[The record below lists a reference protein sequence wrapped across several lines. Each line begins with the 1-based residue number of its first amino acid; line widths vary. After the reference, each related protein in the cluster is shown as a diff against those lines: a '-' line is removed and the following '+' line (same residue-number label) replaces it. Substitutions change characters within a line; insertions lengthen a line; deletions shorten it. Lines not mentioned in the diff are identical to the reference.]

1 MHSDDTHIPP
11 ASSTAPTKK
20 RWPRRVA
27 IGLALTAVVAGG
39 ALYYGGRETTLQ
51 LVAQKVA
58 NASGGKLT
66 LTGVTGSLYGR
77 MHIARAVF
85 RTPEQLLTLDNIDI
99 DWSPR
104 QVLTGGI
111 AIDQLWVASLRSE
124 TLKESPPSP
133 MPASLASPYNIDV
146 GDARITKAVF
156 VSKGAVTQVDN
167 IKFKLRGD
175 KQQWQLRDA
184 AAATPFG
191 AVAANASIGV
201 NKPFKL
207 AGAAS
212 LTQTGAS
219 AGTAAAQI
227 KLSAGGDLNLALID
241 ATAQAGRAVGDG
253 HFALSPYAAIA
264 LRDVRLHGKH
274 VDPGFFNPSLPTADL
289 SFAIAGK
296 VDDQRRV
303 SGTVNIVNDGPAG
316 ALDQQ
321 RLPLRAMR
329 GQVGGTL
336 DNVNIA
342 DVLVDFGGAG
352 KFTGSGAVQR
362 KQGDAGLPSADFT
375 LHTDRLDVKQLY
387 SSMKTTAIAGDIRVS
402 NRGDTQ
408 TLTTALSDAGLKLTA
423 SAALKNN
430 LLTLSEARIAAGA
443 STVALAGTL
452 NLNDAKPFD
461 VHANA
466 SKFNPASFGNY
477 PQADINAD
485 IHATGVLA
493 APAASQDRAP
503 SWRVAADFALRPSR
517 LFNQALSGQG
527 KLAADAA
534 HISGID
540 ANLGLGQNKVALNG
554 SFGAPGEKLTWRV
567 AASHLSVAR
576 GDLYGAVDANGV
588 VTGTMKAP
596 RTSFVV
602 DARGLGWAP
611 GQKKTTDSLLHAS
624 GEGWLGANGPEI
636 KASGSAQR
644 FNPAAFGSPL
654 GGSINGAFDASGRG
668 GANWAGALNLAL
680 QPSTLASS
688 PLTGYAKLSA
698 DRQHVSNADVDLHVG
713 ANLIAAKGNFGT
725 AGDKLDWRIDAPQL
739 AAFGPDFAG
748 ALRGAGTLSGTM
760 QAPSLSAA
768 LDGKNIRAL
777 GKVTLQSLSATASLG
792 TGHGAADP
800 LVGDIA
806 LTGLASGDTK
816 IAAARLVTNGT
827 RGAHTLKLT
836 ARAETF
842 DAAAE
847 VRGGWKGD
855 AWSGTVAALQNR
867 GLYAVTLQ
875 APVPLSLVT
884 APGAGVAGLAAP
896 QRIELGNAVL
906 ALANG
911 TVNVQSLTKNGGH
924 WASKGLAAGV
934 PLTYLARLSPA
945 LGENL
950 SGSLTLGAQ
959 WGVELQASGAAG
971 GIPALNGSVRVF
983 RETGDLV
990 VGTDTPV
997 ILGLSKLEARAD
1009 VASGALR
1016 MQVDVDGTR
1025 LGSARVD
1032 ATAQMIKGRLGNDSP
1047 LRFTANANMGSIAW
1061 MAPLIGT
1068 PGVELDG
1075 ALKLALSGAGTVGTP
1090 TLNGNI
1096 NGDNMTVRWADQ
1108 GLRLRNGQLRA
1119 QLAGDQLLLQRLA
1132 FDGASGNATA
1142 NGDVRFAN
1150 GEATANLK
1158 LVANKLEVLSRP
1170 DRTLIVSGE
1179 STLVRDAK
1187 TFELDGKF
1195 KADRALLELAP
1206 LGRPTISDDVVVLG
1220 RSNVAPQKAEPG
1232 KPLTVD
1238 LAVDMGDDFHL
1249 RGMGADAY
1257 LAGAVRLRMS
1267 GGRPPR
1273 VNGSISV
1280 NNGTYAAYGQ
1290 KLTIERGAVTFSGPY
1305 DNPSLNI
1312 LAVRKRPEGEQLTE
1326 TNVEAGVEVR
1336 GTALS
1341 PSAKLV
1347 STPTVPDSEKLSWL
1361 VLGHGMEGSTGNEA
1375 GVLSAA
1381 AGALLGG
1388 AGGTGGIQ
1396 SKIANSLGLD
1406 ELGVSQAAGTGTA
1419 GGLESTVVTVGKR
1432 ISSRLYVTFE
1442 QGAAATSSLVK
1453 LRYKINPRL
1462 SVQVATGTNT
1472 ALDLLYTWAFD

>member
-1 MHSDDTHIPP
+1 MHSDEQPTT
-11 ASSTAPTKK
+11 TAPTPVPKKK
-20 RWPRRVA
+20 RWPRNVA
-27 IGLALTAVVAGG
+27 IGLALTAVLAGG

-51 LVAQKVA
+51 LVAQKIA
-58 NASGGKLT
+58 NASGGRLT

-77 MHIARAVF
+77 MHIAHAVF
-85 RTPEQLLTLDNIDI
+85 RTPEQVLTLDNIDI

-104 QVLTGGI
+104 QVLTRNI
-111 AIDQLWVASLRSE
+111 AIDQLYVASLRSE

-133 MPASLASPYNIDV
+133 MPTSLRAPFDIDV
-146 GDARITKAVF
+146 GDARITKVLL
-156 VSKGAVTQVDN
+156 VSKGATTEIDN
-167 IKFKLRGD
+167 IKFKLHGD
-175 KQQWQLRDA
+175 KQQWQLRNA
-184 AAATPFG
+184 SAATPFG
-191 AVAANASIGV
+191 LVAANASIGA
-201 NKPFKL
+201 NRPFKL
-207 AGAAS
+207 GGAAS
-212 LTQTGAS
+212 LTQSKTS
-219 AGTAAAQI
+219 AGTTAAQI
-227 KLSAGGDLNLALID
+227 NLTVGGDLNLTLLD
-241 ATAQAGRAVGDG
+241 ATAKAGRAVGDG
-253 HFALSPYAAIA
+253 HFALAPYAAIP
-264 LRDVRLHGKH
+264 LREVRLNGKN

-296 VDDQRRV
+296 VDDNRNV

-321 RLPLRAMR
+321 RLPLRTMR
-329 GQVGGTL
+329 GQVGGNL
-336 DNVNIA
+336 NDVKIA
-342 DVLVDFGGAG
+342 DVLVDFGDAG
-352 KFTGSGAVQR
+352 KFTGSGGVQR
-362 KQGDAGLPSADFT
+362 KEGDAGLPSADFT

-387 SSMKTTAIAGDIRVS
+387 SSVKATKIAGDITVT
-402 NRGDTQ
+402 NKGDTQ
-408 TLTTALSDAGLKLTA
+408 TLVTSLVDSGLKLTA
-423 SAALKNN
+423 SASLKNN
-430 LLTLSEARIAAGA
+430 LLTLTEARLAAGA
-443 STVALAGTL
+443 SSVKLDGTL
-452 NLNDAKPFD
+452 NLNQDKPFSIN
-461 VHANA
+461 ASA
-466 SKFNPASFGNY
+466 SKFNPAAFGDY

-485 IHATGVLA
+485 IHTSGVLA
-493 APAASQDRAP
+493 APAATPDGLPA
-503 SWRVAADFALRPSR
+503 WRVAADFALRPSR
-517 LFNQALSGQG
+517 LFNQALSGKG
-527 KLAADAA
+527 KLNADPT

-540 ANLGLGQNKVALNG
+540 AALALGQNKVALNG
-554 SFGAPGEKLTWRV
+554 SFGAPGEKLNWRV
-567 AASHLSVAR
+567 AASDLSVAR

-596 RTSFVV
+596 RTSFTA
-602 DARGLGWAP
+602 DARGLGWVP
-611 GQKKTTDSLLHAS
+611 SLRRTTDSVLHAS
-624 GEGWLGANGPEI
+624 GEAWLGANGPEV
-636 KASGSAQR
+636 KATGNAQR
-644 FNPAAFGSPL
+644 FNPAAFGAPL
-654 GGSINGAFDASGRG
+654 AGSINGAFDASGRG

-680 QPSTLASS
+680 QPSTLNKS
-688 PLTGYAKLSA
+688 PLTGYARLAA

-713 ANLIAAKGNFGT
+713 PNVIAAKGNFGKT
-725 AGDKLDWRIDAPQL
+725 GDKLDWRIDAPQL

-748 ALRGAGTLSGTM
+748 VLRGSGTVSGTM
-760 QAPSLSAA
+760 QAPSLAA
-768 LDGKNIRAL
+768 SLDGQNIRAM
-777 GKVTLQSLSATASLG
+777 GKISLTSIKGTASLG

-800 LVGDIA
+800 IVSDIA
-806 LTGLASGDTK
+806 LTDFASGDTK
-816 IAAARLVTNGT
+816 IAAARLVTTGT
-827 RGAHTLKLT
+827 RGAHTVKLT
-836 ARAETF
+836 ARADTF
-842 DAAAE
+842 DANVE

-855 AWSGTVAALQNR
+855 AWTGTVAALQNR

-875 APVPLSLVT
+875 APVPLSLTT
-884 APGAGVAGLAAP
+884 APGAGVAGLASP
-896 QRIELGNAVL
+896 QRIDLGNAVL

-911 TVNVQSLTKNGGH
+911 SVNIQSLSKNGGH
-924 WASKGLAAGV
+924 WASRGAATGV
-934 PLTYLARLSPA
+934 PLTYLAKLSPT
-945 LGENL
+945 LGETL

-959 WGVELQASGAAG
+959 WGLDLQAAAAAG
-971 GIPALNGSVRVF
+971 GIPALNGNVRVF
-983 RETGDLV
+983 REAGDLV
-990 VGTDTPV
+990 VGSDAPV

-1016 MQVDVDGTR
+1016 MQLDVNGTR

-1047 LRFTANANMGSIAW
+1047 LRFTANADMGSIAW

-1075 ALKLALSGAGTVGTP
+1075 ALKLALTGAGTIGTP

-1132 FDGASGNATA
+1132 FDGASGNALA
-1142 NGDVRFAN
+1142 SGDVRFAG

-1170 DRTLIVSGE
+1170 DRTLIVTGE

-1220 RSNVAPQKAEPG
+1220 RSNVAPQKAEPSR
-1232 KPLTVD
+1232 PLAVD
-1238 LAVDMGDDFHL
+1238 VSVDMGDDFHL

-1257 LAGAVRLRMS
+1257 LAGSARVRMS

-1290 KLTIERGAVTFSGPY
+1290 KLTIERGVLTFSGPY

-1336 GTALS
+1336 GTALA

-1406 ELGVSQAAGTGTA
+1406 ELGVGQASGAA
-1419 GGLESTVVTVGKR
+1419 PGLESTVVTVGKR

-1442 QGAAATSSLVK
+1442 QGAATTSSLVK

>member
-1 MHSDDTHIPP
+1 MHSDDTQTTPP
-11 ASSTAPTKK
+11 AAPLKKK
-20 RWPRRVA
+20 RWPKRVA
-27 IGLALTAVVAGG
+27 IGLALTAVLAGG
-39 ALYYGGRETTLQ
+39 AIWYGGRETTLQ
-51 LVAQKVA
+51 LIAQKVA

-85 RTPEQLLTLDNIDI
+85 RTPEQVLTLDNIDI

-104 QVLTGGI
+104 AALTGSI

-133 MPASLASPYNIDV
+133 MPTSLASPYGVSV

-156 VSKGAVTQVDN
+156 VSKGAATEVDN
-167 IKFKLRGD
+167 IKFKLQGD

-184 AAATPFG
+184 SAATPFG
-191 AVAANASIGV
+191 VVAASASIGV

-207 AGAAS
+207 DGAAS
-212 LTQTGAS
+212 LTQSTAT
-219 AGTAAAQI
+219 AGAAAAAI
-227 KLSAGGDLNLALID
+227 KLKVGGDLNLTQLD

-253 HFALSPYAAIA
+253 HFVLSPYAAIP
-264 LRDVRLHGKH
+264 LREVALHGKN

-289 SFAIAGK
+289 SFDVAGK
-296 VDDQRRV
+296 VADNRDIT
-303 SGTVNIVNDGPAG
+303 GTVNILNDGPAG

-321 RLPLRAMR
+321 RLPLRAMH
-329 GQVGGTL
+329 GQLGGNL
-336 DNVNIA
+336 NAVNIGN
-342 DVLVDFGGAG
+342 VLVDFGDAG
-352 KFTGSGAVQR
+352 KFTGSGSVQR
-362 KQGDAGLPSADFT
+362 KEGDTGLGSADFT

-387 SSMKTTAIAGDIRVS
+387 SSMKATKIAGDIRVT
-402 NRGDTQ
+402 NQGDTQ
-408 TLTTALSDAGLKLTA
+408 TLTTSLVDAGLKLTA
-423 SAALKNN
+423 SAALTKNV
-430 LLTLSEARIAAGA
+430 LTLKDARIAAGT
-443 STVALAGTL
+443 SSVNLNGTL
-452 NLNDAKPFD
+452 DLGGERPFNIT
-461 VHANA
+461 ANA
-466 SKFNPASFGNY
+466 SKFNPASFGDF

-485 IHATGVLA
+485 IHSTGALAVPATTKDGL
-493 APAASQDRAP
+493 PT
-503 SWRVAADFALRPSR
+503 WRVGADFALRPSR
-517 LFNQALSGQG
+517 LFNQPLSGKG
-527 KLAADAA
+527 KLVADAT
-534 HISGID
+534 HISGVD
-540 ANLGLGQNKVALNG
+540 AALALGQNKVTLNG
-554 SFGAPGEKLTWRV
+554 SFGGPGEKLNWRV
-567 AASHLSVAR
+567 AASDLSVAR
-576 GDLYGAVDANGV
+576 AGLYGAVDGNGV

-596 RTSFVV
+596 RTSFTL
-602 DARGLGWAP
+602 DARGLGWVP
-611 GQKKTTDSLLHAS
+611 GLRKTSDSVLHAS
-624 GEGWLGANGPEI
+624 GDAWLGASGPEV
-636 KASGSAQR
+636 KASGTAQR

-680 QPSTLASS
+680 QPSTLAAS
-688 PLTGYAKLSA
+688 PLTGYAKLSV

-713 ANLIAAKGNFGT
+713 ANVIAAKGNFGK

-748 ALRGAGTLSGTM
+748 ALRGSGTVSGTM
-760 QAPSLSAA
+760 QAPSLTAA
-768 LDGKNIRAL
+768 LAGQDIRAM
-777 GKVTLQSLSATASLG
+777 GKVSLKTLNATANLG

-800 LVGDIA
+800 LVADVQ
-806 LTGLASGDTK
+806 LTDFTSGDTK
-816 IAAARLVTNGT
+816 IAAARLVTTGT
-827 RGAHTLKLT
+827 RGAHDLKLT
-836 ARAETF
+836 ARGENF
-842 DAAAE
+842 DANAE
-847 VRGGWKGD
+847 VRGGWSGD
-855 AWSGTVAALQNR
+855 AWAGTVAALQNR

-875 APVPLSLVT
+875 SPVPLRLTT
-884 APGAGVAGLAAP
+884 APGAGVAGLAKP
-896 QRIELGNAVL
+896 EKIDLGNAVL

-911 TVNVQSLTKNGGH
+911 TVNIQSLNKNGGH
-924 WASKGLAAGV
+924 WASKGAATGV
-934 PLTYLARLSPA
+934 PLTYLAKLAPA
-945 LGENL
+945 VGENL

-959 WGVELQASGAAG
+959 WGLDMQVAAAG
-971 GIPALNGSVRVF
+971 VPALNGFARVY
-983 RETGDLV
+983 REGGDLV
-990 VGTDTPV
+990 VGVDTPV

-1009 VASGALR
+1009 VSSGALR
-1016 MQVDVDGTR
+1016 MQLDVNGTR
-1025 LGSARVD
+1025 LGTGRVD

-1047 LRFTANANMGSIAW
+1047 LRFTANADMGSIAW
-1061 MAPLIGT
+1061 MAPLAGQ
-1068 PGVELDG
+1068 PGLELDG
-1075 ALKLALSGAGTVGTP
+1075 ALKLALSGAGTVGAP
-1090 TLNGNI
+1090 TLNGNV

-1119 QLAGDQLLLQRLA
+1119 QLTGDQLVLERLA
-1132 FDGASGNATA
+1132 FDGASGNAVA
-1142 NGDVRFAN
+1142 SGNVRFAG
-1150 GEATANLK
+1150 GEATANVK

-1170 DRTLIVSGE
+1170 DRTLIVSGD

-1187 TFELDGKF
+1187 TFTLDGKF

-1220 RSNVAPQKAEPG
+1220 RSNVAPQKAEPT
-1232 KPLTVD
+1232 KPLAVD
-1238 LAVDMGDDFHL
+1238 ITVDMGDDFHL

-1257 LAGAVRLRMS
+1257 LAGSARLRMS

-1290 KLTIERGAVTFSGPY
+1290 KLTIERGVLTFSGPY

-1336 GTALS
+1336 GTALA

-1347 STPTVPDSEKLSWL
+1347 STPSVPDSEKLSWL

-1406 ELGVSQAAGTGTA
+1406 ELGVSQAAGTGAAT
-1419 GGLESTVVTVGKR
+1419 GLESTVVTVGKR
-1432 ISSRLYVTFE
+1432 ISSKLYVTFE
-1442 QGAAATSSLVK
+1442 QGAATASSLVK
-1453 LRYKINPRL
+1453 VRYKINPRL
-1462 SVQVATGTNT
+1462 SVQVQTGTNT
-1472 ALDLLYTWAFD
+1472 ALDLLYSWAFD